1 MTNPHYPELFNPIDL
16 GGYTLRNRIIHAS
29 IVTQYVVNHAPTE
42 KLLNYYR
49 SRAAGG
55 AAAII
60 TEPIAMTGHNRI
72 SSRLRA
78 WDDAG
83 GDQLKRVADIVNGEG
98 ALLMGQ
104 VQDSGRGRH
113 SVGRNDGAVG
123 ASALPDDLSW
133 TVPAEL
139 SVAEIEDMITDWA
152 KGCARLQSAGFA
164 GVEISA
170 GHGHLFHQFLSPW
183 SNRRQDEYGG
193 DLEGRG
199 RFLSSLVY
207 AIRAEC
213 GYPFI
218 IGLKLPADD
227 GVAGGI
233 DLTLAADI
241 AGMMAKQRAEF
252 DSWTWVWGAHA
263 RSLYKHLPDAH
274 GERHPYLHHIAALR
288 QVAPEIPTGAIG
300 YITDPNECET
310 ALSDGTADLVF
321 LGRPLITDP
330 AFPKKCEEGREAD
343 IRYCVS
349 CNTCWRSIID
359 GAGLACDNNPRVG
372 SADEHD
378 WQPVQ
383 VTRTKNIV
391 VVGTGVAALEAAH
404 TAARRGHRVTV
415 VGDHARIGG
424 KTMLH
429 AGLPG
434 GENLSSVYDYQY
446 LMAVRH
452 GVTFMLGRQARAAD
466 VLALAP
472 DHVILATGSRSGQ
485 PPWLSDDWAT
495 SGLIPSLREMAAALQ
510 ERTDIT
516 EGRAVIVDQ
525 DHSEMTY
532 AFAQRLALRFTA
544 VSIVTARERIG
555 HDVSLINRQGIY
567 QRLHDLG
574 IEIICN
580 AEPLNLDAL
589 EDAQLQLR
597 NVYSGA
603 VVTIDDVVA
612 LTHASS
618 RVPNN
623 ELEAPL
629 QQAGVDVIAV
639 GDCRAPRSL
648 LATTKEAY
656 EVAMRI

>member
-1 MTNPHYPELFNPIDL
+1 
-16 GGYTLRNRIIHAS
+16 
-29 IVTQYVVNHAPTE
+29 
-42 KLLNYYR
+42 
-49 SRAAGG
+49 
-55 AAAII
+55 
-60 TEPIAMTGHNRI
+60 
-72 SSRLRA
+72 
-78 WDDAG
+78 
-83 GDQLKRVADIVNGEG
+83 
-98 ALLMGQ
+98 
-104 VQDSGRGRH
+104 
-113 SVGRNDGAVG
+113 
-123 ASALPDDLSW
+123 
-133 TVPAEL
+133 
-139 SVAEIEDMITDWA
+139 
-152 KGCARLQSAGFA
+152 
-164 GVEISA
+164 
-170 GHGHLFHQFLSPW
+170 
-183 SNRRQDEYGG
+183 
-193 DLEGRG
+193 
-199 RFLSSLVY
+199 
-207 AIRAEC
+207 
-213 GYPFI
+213 
-218 IGLKLPADD
+218 
-227 GVAGGI
+227 
-233 DLTLAADI
+233 
-241 AGMMAKQRAEF
+241 
-252 DSWTWVWGAHA
+252 
-263 RSLYKHLPDAH
+263 
-274 GERHPYLHHIAALR
+274 
-288 QVAPEIPTGAIG
+288 
-300 YITDPNECET
+300 
-310 ALSDGTADLVF
+310 
-321 LGRPLITDP
+321 
-330 AFPKKCEEGREAD
+330 
-343 IRYCVS
+343 
-349 CNTCWRSIID
+349 
-359 GAGLACDNNPRVG
+359 VG

-383 VTRTKNIV
+383 VTRTKHIV

-434 GENLSSVYDYQY
+434 GENLSSVYDYQH

-452 GVTFMLGRQARAAD
+452 GVTFMLGRQARVED

-574 IEIICN
+574 VEIICN

-603 VVTIDDVVA
+603 VLTIDDVVA